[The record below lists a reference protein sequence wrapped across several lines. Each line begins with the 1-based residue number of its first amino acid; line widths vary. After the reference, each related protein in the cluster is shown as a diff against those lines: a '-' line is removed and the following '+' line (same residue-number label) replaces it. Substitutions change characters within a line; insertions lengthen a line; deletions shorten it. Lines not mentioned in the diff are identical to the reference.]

1 MKFLTMSQKVERMDV
16 GSKVWAG
23 LDTFYEGPDLSL
35 TDYPMTSDQL
45 ALNLVEGEC
54 VKKLKRSFEVQFPAD
69 ICKRRVVFLHKDLSE
84 NRNTFVDEG
93 DLPKEAVVVKS
104 SDDIDYIVGQAP
116 LLRDISGL
124 ENMEA
129 AVRLRE
135 KEYKIGLNKL
145 WSENLFFH
153 LNEVE
158 FVPVG
163 ILAWNLP
170 HFFGT
175 PV

>member
-1 MKFLTMSQKVERMDV
+1 MEILTKSQKVERMDV
-16 GSKVWAG
+16 RSKVWAG
-23 LDTFYEGPDLSL
+23 FYEGPDLSL

-104 SDDIDYIVGQAP
+104 SDDIDYIVG
-116 LLRDISGL
+116 S
-124 ENMEA
+124 
-129 AVRLRE
+129 
-135 KEYKIGLNKL
+135 
-145 WSENLFFH
+145 
-153 LNEVE
+153 
-158 FVPVG
+158 
-163 ILAWNLP
+163 
-170 HFFGT
+170 T
-175 PV
+175 